1 VSRQILISGGSIA
14 GPALAHW
21 LHQFGFRAT
30 IVERSPAPRPGGQ
43 AVDIRGIAKE
53 VVRRMGLD
61 AAVRAACTD
70 TDGMSVVTRNNRR
83 VATMRSDLFDG
94 DGIIAEI
101 EILRGDLSEVFHEA
115 TKDNT
120 EYLFGDRIETL
131 NEDADGVSVR
141 FVSGVERRFDLVI
154 GADGL
159 HSGVRSLVFGP
170 ESDYLRHL
178 GHYLSFF
185 TVPNRLGLDR
195 WALGYGESGR
205 NAGIRSIHDNRDAM
219 AFLSFRAEQ
228 LDYDYRDVDA
238 QRALVRSRFAGA
250 AWEIP
255 WLLTQMDSAPDFFFD
270 SCSQIEMDSWSAG
283 RVALLGDAAC
293 CPSPLSGQGTSLA
306 IVGAYVL
313 AGELAAAR
321 GDHVVAFAG
330 YERRMRPFVAVNQKM
345 GRSNAAVTSP
355 NSRLGIFAQVMAAIV
370 LPRLPFKSLLMR
382 TMLRGVNA
390 IELPDYA
397 HLATP

>member
-1 VSRQILISGGSIA
+1 
-14 GPALAHW
+14 
-21 LHQFGFRAT
+21 
-30 IVERSPAPRPGGQ
+30 
-43 AVDIRGIAKE
+43 
-53 VVRRMGLD
+53 
-61 AAVRAACTD
+61 TD
-70 TDGMSVVTRNNRR
+70 TDGLSVVTRNNRR

-94 DGIIAEI
+94 DGLIAEI
-101 EILRGDLSEVFHEA
+101 EILRGDLSEVFYEA

-120 EYLFGDRIETL
+120 EYLFGDRIESL
-131 NEDADGVSVR
+131 SEDADGVSVR
-141 FVSGVERRFDLVI
+141 FASGLERRFDLVI

-170 ESDYLRHL
+170 ESDYIRHL

-195 WALGYGESGR
+195 WALGYGEPGR
-205 NAGIRSIHDNRDAM
+205 TAGIRSIHENREAM
-219 AFLSFRAEQ
+219 GFLSFRAEQ
-228 LDYDYRDVDA
+228 LAYDYRDVDA

-293 CPSPLSGQGTSLA
+293 CPSPLSGQGTSVA

-313 AGELAAAR
+313 AGELAAAG
-321 GDHVVAFAG
+321 GDHVVAFAR
-330 YERRMRPFVAVNQKM
+330 YEAAMRPFVAVNQKM
-345 GRSNAAVTSP
+345 GRSNAAVSSP
-355 NSRLGIFAQVMAAIV
+355 RGRLGILAQVMAAIV

-382 TMLRGVNA
+382 AMLRGVNA

-397 HLATP
+397 HLATH